1 MEPSITQISLAFSLL
16 KDKGFKPDFSKNGES
31 ILLPSND
38 ALSSI
43 FITSFV
49 KNRFNV
55 IEREGRLDFKKM
67 EIKGVLI
74 DLDDTIFS
82 TTKLFF
88 EKIESAIAALLA
100 EGDINE
106 TEFKKVFDEMNKSAH
121 KTHGVRPEPR
131 WEVVKRGLIDRF
143 NINED
148 RANVFYNKIME
159 VYAESPEVFQDSLE
173 FLRHISN
180 LKIAFVT
187 HAGEEWTKLK
197 LERLF
202 SMLGVELDYKLI
214 IVPLDGDK
222 NHIHWEQGV
231 NAIDLPKENI
241 IGIGDNLLAD
251 VKSLLEAGIVPIHV
265 HRPVTWSV
273 FTKGEVLPPGVF
285 AVKSLT
291 EIIPLLP
298 NT

>member
-1 MEPSITQISLAFSLL
+1 MEPTITQISLALSRL
-16 KDKGFKPDFSKNGES
+16 KAEGFKPDFTQNGES

-38 ALSSI
+38 VLSSI

-49 KNRFNV
+49 KKRFSV
-55 IEREGRLDFKKM
+55 IEREGRLDFEKM
-67 EIKGVLI
+67 DIKGVLI

-82 TTKLFF
+82 TTKLFI
-88 EKIESAIAALLA
+88 EKIDNAITALLA

-106 TEFKKVFDEMNKSAH
+106 SEFKRVFDEIDKGAH
-121 KTHGVRPEPR
+121 KTHGVKPAPR
-131 WEVVKRGLIDRF
+131 WELVKRGLIERF

-148 RANVFYNKIME
+148 RANAFYNKIME
-159 VYAESPEVFQDSLE
+159 VYEESPEVFQDSIE

-187 HAGEEWTKLK
+187 HAGEDWTKLK

-214 IVPLDGDK
+214 IVPLDVDK
-222 NHIHWEQGV
+222 NHIHWEEGV
-231 NAIDLPKENI
+231 KALDLPKENI

-251 VKSLLEAGIVPIHV
+251 VNALLEAGIVPIHV
-265 HRPVTWSV
+265 HRLVTWSI
-273 FTKGEVLPPGVF
+273 FTKGRELPPGVH
-285 AVKSLT
+285 VVNSLT